1 MLAILKPASSKWL
14 ARRGRVVLDNGNEP
28 PADRRRLSE
37 ADRANMELFLEN
49 LHGECAKFTSISM
62 KLSFTRE

>member
-14 ARRGRVVLDNGNEP
+14 ARLGRVALDNDNEP